1 MKYEEPSEE
10 SPKVDMKVIDEAA
23 FVCMN
28 APNCAKTIGYYCME
42 LEE

>member
-10 SPKVDMKVIDEAA
+10 SPKVNMKVIDEAA

-28 APNCAKTIGYYCME
+28 TPKCAKTIGYYCMR